1 MHRQNRGG
9 PKPDAQV
16 VRRYDPALSAACPN
30 PGCRK
35 RRFDLR
41 FQFYCQFNRYFGLHS
56 FAVGISDYHRM
67 SPLFVAVAVTSLMSL
82 ASLMIVPPLSI
93 GANIDLPMFF
103 PIAISGKIAAIL
115 LDISC

>member
-1 MHRQNRGG
+1 VIIT
-9 PKPDAQV
+9 D
-16 VRRYDPALSAACPN
+16 
-30 PGCRK
+30 
-35 RRFDLR
+35 
-41 FQFYCQFNRYFGLHS
+41 
-56 FAVGISDYHRM
+56 M

>member
-1 MHRQNRGG
+1 M
-9 PKPDAQV
+9 PQV

-103 PIAISGKIAAIL
+103 PIA
-115 LDISC
+115 